1 MNWIPRK
8 ELIRKAWHVSPGILG
23 PPIVLFTPRWVTLIV
38 VWSLAFLYTL
48 QHLKLKRGW
57 SFTVPV
63 AGLSYEMMARESE
76 GDNYLGSFL
85 FWVNLGIICTVFP
98 KLPTLAALWVSTLGD
113 CCNAIAGMSIGG
125 PKIPWNQK
133 KTIVGSATMFIV
145 SLFAI
150 WLAHAVLGSKADWT
164 VATLIA
170 LVATLLE
177 SLPIHSAYD
186 EFTVP
191 FGTALLMWSA
201 YGGTLLSPTW

>member
-1 MNWIPRK
+1 MNRIPRK

-63 AGLSYEMMARESE
+63 AGMSYEMMVRESE
-76 GDNYLGSFL
+76 ADNYLGSFL
-85 FWVNLGIICTVFP
+85 FWVTLGIICTVFP
-98 KLPTLAALWVSTLGD
+98 KLPMLAALWVSTLGD

-125 PKIPWNQK
+125 PKLPWNPK
-133 KTIVGSATMFIV
+133 KTIVGSTTMFIT

-150 WLAHAVLGSKADWT
+150 WLAHAVLGSKVDW
-164 VATLIA
+164 VIAVLVA
-170 LVATLLE
+170 LVAALLE
-177 SLPIHSAYD
+177 SLPVNSAYD

-191 FGTALLMWSA
+191 FGTALLLWLA
-201 YGGTLLSPTW
+201 YRGPLLSPTW